1 MSHNSL
7 PFELF
12 EGEKIIEELDAH
24 WTWILPTL
32 AKATIAIVFY
42 LSLAY
47 LAPDYFFGAS
57 SGRIISLLIV
67 MGIVGYVVI
76 MRKKHHFSR
85 FIITNLRLVEIDRH
99 RFLHAQIYEVP
110 YDHIQSVRALKHGFW
125 GTLFNYGT
133 LIINTAGEEGQFEFG
148 GNRLVNPGKVQSV
161 ILITRDEFLKNLGS
175 YNAVL
180 SRPGTPDSQSASYNT
195 FVNFF
200 KAMQTMPE
208 PTQSSKPVAGFTVSD
223 EEDESDKT
231 TNHSDNS
238 YLVSMLSRAGNFKK
252 NVIKSLAEEINN
264 DGNPRGHRL
273 VKTVTS
279 SPHFK
284 KKVTDDLKKELLN

>member
-1 MSHNSL
+1 MSRNSL

-12 EGEKIIEELDAH
+12 EGEKVIKELNLH
-24 WTWILPTL
+24 WTWILPILTKASL
-32 AKATIAIVFY
+32 AAILY

-47 LAPDYFFGAS
+47 LWPGYFFGAS

-76 MRKKHHFSR
+76 IRKKHHLSR
-85 FIITNLRLVEIDRH
+85 FIITNYRLVEIDRH
-99 RFLHAQIYEVP
+99 RLLHAQIYEVP
-110 YDHIQSVRALKHGFW
+110 YDHIQSVRAIKNGFW

-133 LIINTAGEEGQFEFG
+133 IIISTAGEEGQLEIG
-148 GNRLVNPGKVQSV
+148 NNRLADPGKAQSV
-161 ILITRDEFLKNLGS
+161 ILVARDDFLKNLGS
-175 YNAVL
+175 YNAVFNQ
-180 SRPGTPDSQSASYNT
+180 PGMPDSQSASYNT

-208 PTQSSKPVAGFTVSD
+208 PAQSSKPVAGFTIND
-223 EEDESDKT
+223 EVDESDKI

-238 YLVSMLSRAGNFKK
+238 YLVSMLSRGGNFKK
-252 NVIKSLAEEINN
+252 NVIKSLTEEINN
-264 DGNPRGHRL
+264 DGKPRGQRL

-284 KKVTDDLKKELLN
+284 KKVMADLKKELLN